1 MNPEVRAALETSP
14 TIGLTDSSIQT
25 ALQGKRMLELV
36 QVCKL
41 VDGETTINEVN
52 LSLSNE
58 GINILLGPTLA
69 GKTSLMRIMA
79 GLDRPSI
86 GDVRFNGQSVLGVP
100 VQQRNVAMVYQQF
113 INYPSL
119 TVFENIASPLRV
131 AKVDKSAIKQQVH
144 EAAEVLQIG
153 DLLERSPD
161 QLSGGQQQRVALARA
176 FAKRAG
182 LVLLDEPLANLDYK
196 LREELRSV
204 LPRLFAEQGAIL
216 VYATAEPL
224 EALQLGGKTVV
235 MHEGRV
241 IQQGNTI
248 DVFQRPANIQ
258 AAAVFSDPPLN
269 TVEVA
274 KSGAQLTLESQ
285 SFSLSGHA
293 AELADGDYSLGIR
306 PHHVSLQAT
315 GNHTVAI
322 SGTVTVNEI
331 SGSES
336 FIHFDFAGRSWVAL
350 VEGIQTV
357 GLNDSLPLY
366 LNPENFYYFHKNGQL
381 ALAPGV

>member
-1 MNPEVRAALETSP
+1 
-14 TIGLTDSSIQT
+14 
-25 ALQGKRMLELV
+25 MLELV
-36 QVCKL
+36 EVCKY
-41 VDGETTINEVN
+41 VDGEATINDVN
-52 LSLSNE
+52 LSLSSD

-79 GLDRPSI
+79 GLDRPST
-86 GDVRFNGQSVLGVP
+86 GDVLFNGQSVLGVP
-100 VQQRNVAMVYQQF
+100 VQRRNVAMVYQQF

-119 TVFENIASPLRV
+119 SVFENIASPLRV
-131 AKVDKSAIKQQVH
+131 AKVDKNSIEQQVR
-144 EAAEVLQIG
+144 EVAEVLQID
-153 DLLERSPD
+153 DLLQRTPD

-216 VYATAEPL
+216 VYATTEPL
-224 EALQLGGKTVV
+224 EALQLGGKTAV
-235 MHEGRV
+235 MHEGQV

-274 KSGAQLTLESQ
+274 KSGPQLTLADQ
-285 SFSLSGHA
+285 SFALSGQA
-293 AELADGDYSLGIR
+293 CQLADGAYSLGIR
-306 PHHVSLQAT
+306 PHHISLQAT
-315 GNHTVAI
+315 PNHSVAI
-322 SGTVTVNEI
+322 RGTVSVNEI

-336 FIHFDFAGRSWVAL
+336 FIHFDFAGRNWVAL

-357 GLNDSLPLY
+357 GFNDSLPLY
-366 LNPENFYYFHKNGQL
+366 LDPGNFYYFHNNGQL
-381 ALAPGV
+381 ALAPGA

>member
-1 MNPEVRAALETSP
+1 
-14 TIGLTDSSIQT
+14 
-25 ALQGKRMLELV
+25 MLELI
-36 QVCKL
+36 QVGKV
-41 VDGETTINEVN
+41 VDGEATIDDVN
-52 LSLSNE
+52 LSLSSD

-79 GLDRPSI
+79 GLDKPST
-86 GDVRFNGQSVLGVP
+86 GDILFNGQSVLGVP

-131 AKVDKSAIKQQVH
+131 AKVDKNAIKQQVQA
-144 EAAEVLQIG
+144 AAEVLQIN
-153 DLLERSPD
+153 DLLQRTPD

-196 LREELRSV
+196 LREELRSI

-216 VYATAEPL
+216 VYATTEPL
-224 EALQLGGKTVV
+224 EALQLGGKTAV

-241 IQQGNTI
+241 IQHGNTI
-248 DVFQRPANIQ
+248 DVFQRPANIR
-258 AAAVFSDPPLN
+258 AAGVFSDPPLN
-269 TVEVA
+269 TVVVE
-274 KSGAQLTLESQ
+274 KSGGQLSLVDQ
-285 SFSLSGHA
+285 SFALSGHA
-293 AELADGDYSLGIR
+293 TELADGTYSLGIR
-306 PHHVSLQAT
+306 PHHVSLQAS
-315 GNHTVAI
+315 GSHTVAI
-322 SGTVTVNEI
+322 NGIVTVNEI

-336 FIHFDFAGRSWVAL
+336 FIHFDFAGGSWVAL

-366 LNPENFYYFHKNGQL
+366 LNPEKFYYFHNDGQL
-381 ALAPGV
+381 ALAPAV

>member
-1 MNPEVRAALETSP
+1 
-14 TIGLTDSSIQT
+14 
-25 ALQGKRMLELV
+25 
-36 QVCKL
+36 
-41 VDGETTINEVN
+41 
-52 LSLSNE
+52 
-58 GINILLGPTLA
+58 
-69 GKTSLMRIMA
+69 
-79 GLDRPSI
+79 
-86 GDVRFNGQSVLGVP
+86 
-100 VQQRNVAMVYQQF
+100 MVYQQF

-119 TVFENIASPLRV
+119 SVFENIASPLRV
-131 AKVDKSAIKQQVH
+131 AKVDKSAIKQQVR

-216 VYATAEPL
+216 VYATTEPL
-224 EALQLGGKTVV
+224 EALQLGGKTAV

-241 IQQGNTI
+241 IQHGNTI
-248 DVFQRPANIQ
+248 DVFQRPANIE
-258 AAAVFSDPPLN
+258 AAGVFSDPPLN

-293 AELADGDYSLGIR
+293 TELADGDYSLGIR

-315 GNHTVAI
+315 PNHTVAI
-322 SGTVTVNEI
+322 SGTVSVNEI

-357 GLNDSLPLY
+357 GPNDSLPLY

>member
-1 MNPEVRAALETSP
+1 
-14 TIGLTDSSIQT
+14 
-25 ALQGKRMLELV
+25 
-36 QVCKL
+36 
-41 VDGETTINEVN
+41 
-52 LSLSNE
+52 
-58 GINILLGPTLA
+58 
-69 GKTSLMRIMA
+69 
-79 GLDRPSI
+79 
-86 GDVRFNGQSVLGVP
+86 

-119 TVFENIASPLRV
+119 SVFENIASPLRV
-131 AKVDKSAIKQQVH
+131 AKVDKSAIKQQVQQ
-144 EAAEVLQIG
+144 AAEVLQIG
-153 DLLERSPD
+153 DLLERLPD

-176 FAKRAG
+176 FAKRAE

-216 VYATAEPL
+216 VYATTEPL
-224 EALQLGGKTVV
+224 EALQLGGKTAV
-235 MHEGRV
+235 MYEGQV

-258 AAAVFSDPPLN
+258 VAAVFSDPPLN
-269 TVEVA
+269 TVAVA
-274 KSGAQLTLESQ
+274 KSGAQLTLADQ
-285 SFSLSGHA
+285 SFALSGQA
-293 AELADGDYSLGIR
+293 CELADGAYSLGIR

-315 GNHTVAI
+315 PNHTVAI

-336 FIHFDFAGRSWVAL
+336 FIHFDFAGRNWVAL

-366 LNPENFYYFHKNGQL
+366 LAPENFYYFHNNGQL